1 MRGKGP
7 DISLTADQLER
18 YKHQLSMPG
27 MTSDKQSRLLSA
39 SCVLFAGEE
48 TVETVM
54 AHLIKAGVGRITV
67 LGDSLTLCRMS
78 DLTATILNPDTVI
91 RFQELNGHDL
101 EEALFNNVDL
111 VIEGLLDWQTKLRVS
126 DLCMRLKLPLIHS
139 GSSGLR
145 FQLFTMLP
153 GKSACLRCALP
164 ASGIDDFPI
173 TPLERD
179 TFAPVANCAGSIIA
193 LEAVKLLAGIGVQQ
207 GNVLWK
213 VDGLRGDVETVR
225 GLDPRNDCPD
235 CGRAAIK

>member
-1 MRGKGP
+1 
-7 DISLTADQLER
+7 
-18 YKHQLSMPG
+18 MPG
-27 MTSDKQSRLLSA
+27 MTSEKQSRLLA
-39 SCVLFAGEE
+39 SSCLLFAGEE
-48 TVETVM
+48 TVETVLVQ
-54 AHLIKAGVGRITV
+54 LIKTGIGRITIV
-67 LGDSLTLCRMS
+67 GDSLTICRMS
-78 DLTATILNPDTVI
+78 DVSASNSNPDTVVDF
-91 RFQELNGHDL
+91 RKLNGHDL
-101 EEALFNNVDL
+101 EDALFKGIDL
-111 VIEGLLDWQTKLRVS
+111 VIEGLLDWQTKLRLS
-126 DLCMRLKLPLIHS
+126 DLCMRLKLPLVHS

-173 TPLERD
+173 TPVERD
-179 TFAPVANCAGSIIA
+179 TFSPVATCAGSIIA
-193 LEAVKLLAGIGVQQ
+193 LEAVKLLASIGVQQ